1 MARSKRKRCK
11 VYVEKTG
18 EVDFRHGKPVYG
30 PTRVRC
36 EAKIKPGTPFC
47 KEHFET
53 HKLIVRECNGEA
65 HSNPYI
71 DNCGV
76 CMPFWGSYPVAVP
89 KDAPGEPWTRE
100 WE

>member
-1 MARSKRKRCK
+1 MTRERNVRSKRKRCK
-11 VYVEKTG
+11 VYQSFI
-18 EVDFRHGKPVYG
+18 DLHGNS
-30 PTRVRC
+30 TASVRC

-47 KEHFET
+47 HEHFKT
-53 HKLIVRECNGEA
+53 HKLIAQKCNGEA

-89 KDAPGEPWTRE
+89 KDAPGEPWTKGAG
-100 WE
+100 